1 MCAAGYDTMHCRLM
15 TSALFFFFKNINVNN
30 IRQVKGDNKKLAF
43 AFPTLIKVSLSSR
56 PTLVVY
62 LTNYRFDWCI

>member
-1 MCAAGYDTMHCRLM
+1 MCAAGYDTMHCSLM
-15 TSALFFFFKNINVNN
+15 TSALFFPSKTNVNN